1 MGRLWRVGVGD
12 MDKEEG
18 KAWSREVT
26 GGIVSMGDMG
36 GGLEGREGIWDKIL
50 CKALGNEGEEEG
62 NGSGRR
68 DGREYSALEIAS
80 S

>member
-26 GGIVSMGDMG
+26 GGIVGMGDMG
-36 GGLEGREGIWDKIL
+36 GGLEGREGIWGKIL
-50 CKALGNEGEEEG
+50 C
-62 NGSGRR
+62 
-68 DGREYSALEIAS
+68 
-80 S
+80 